1 MAIKEIGN
9 TICGKSNCSRQT
21 TTKILFS
28 LGFSAG
34 FCSKCADNII
44 QQGLGIKRI
53 DLKNGSALDE
63 ARGPISNAD
72 SEIASFQ
79 EGDPKWL
86 QMK

>member
-1 MAIKEIGN
+1 MAIKEMGN
-9 TICGKSNCSRQT
+9 TTCGKSNCSRQT
-21 TTKILFS
+21 TTKILFP

-79 EGDPKWL
+79 EGTQNDYT
-86 QMK
+86 